1 MAADWERQRCEALTR
16 ANEFQGCGSVM
27 PDSLYFA
34 NHFERSVLGTTM
46 LSACAR
52 QSFVART
59 MYPRF
64 ADAVTKVTAIITALP
79 ARAEKVV
86 DFGILN
92 T

>member
-1 MAADWERQRCEALTR
+1 
-16 ANEFQGCGSVM
+16 
-27 PDSLYFA
+27 
-34 NHFERSVLGTTM
+34 
-46 LSACAR
+46 
-52 QSFVART
+52 